1 MNIFKPITA
10 VIVVASAFAGAAHAD
25 IIKPG
30 PWPEIVKP
38 EGYDSGGQK
47 EPNRAGA

>member
-1 MNIFKPITA
+1 
-10 VIVVASAFAGAAHAD
+10 VVASAFAGAAHAD